1 MATAPALTS
10 TTLEGT
16 ILEAATQLQL
26 LEQNPNANGQAA
38 ERINITYDTNEK
50 NFTISFT
57 SEFKMEIDAAT
68 GKPVLTAK
76 EYLTDV

>member
-1 MATAPALTS
+1 MAAVPALSS

-26 LEQNPNANGQAA
+26 LEQNPNVNSQNL

-57 SEFKMEIDAAT
+57 SEFRMEIDATT

-76 EYLTDV
+76 EYLIDV